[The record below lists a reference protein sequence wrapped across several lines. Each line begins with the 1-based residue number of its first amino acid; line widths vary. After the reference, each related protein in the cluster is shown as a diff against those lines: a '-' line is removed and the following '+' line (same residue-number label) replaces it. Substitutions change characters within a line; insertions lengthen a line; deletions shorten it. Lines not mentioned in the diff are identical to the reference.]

1 MPLIK
6 MNKYYNHIMKESEI
20 RVIQLYSIIINI
32 IYIYKSINININY
45 TVIGFIDGKPEVQSC
60 IATYQCHP
68 HRGSIGMLPQTI
80 DTKRPFNNAFNSI
93 FSLRMICFHY
103 LKSWTWWLYRS
114 YCLREKESYC
124 TRESWWLSFN
134 GGMKFIPGIHR
145 LIGTHHYFLT
155 KNNGTSITAI

>member
-32 IYIYKSINININY
+32 IYILNFKFIYIFKFIFINYILNYIYKFINININY
-45 TVIGFIDGKPEVQSC
+45 TVIGFTDGKPEVQSC

-93 FSLRMICFHY
+93 FYLRMFCFHF
-103 LKSWTWWLYRS
+103 LKCWTW
-114 YCLREKESYC
+114 
-124 TRESWWLSFN
+124 
-134 GGMKFIPGIHR
+134 
-145 LIGTHHYFLT
+145 
-155 KNNGTSITAI
+155 